1 MARAIRVR
9 SCSMEVSLSSKRGG
23 SWAARRATE
32 FFAMS
37 QAICTWRVS
46 GNMSGAS
53 RAASSTPGSNLRC
66 VAWASPF
73 SRIRER
79 LPRMFANTSTESACI
94 EIFMR
99 VSFRMAGEGR
109 RAPIAERLAQLT
121 DRACSTHPSGCGDR
135 YSFARYWRACFP
147 GETIPNPETG
157 IEAAMNLIWTPAQLA
172 MLAKVVDLNGFSA
185 AARALA
191 VPKAAVSRAVADL
204 EKTLGVRVLERTTRR
219 ISLTSAGR
227 LLYPHARRVGEETDA
242 ARSAIAKLQSPEARP
257 LRVVADPTYGRV
269 LLAPL
274 VPRFLEA
281 FAHVPLEVALD
292 AQQLAAGAWDVAIRT
307 RPPADD
313 SVTQRLLG
321 APPALLCAT
330 PAYLQQRGMPA
341 RPDDL
346 RSHDLLTPD
355 AAELPEFRLLLERG
369 AQRAEV
375 PLTPKLAVDDPAV
388 LHAATAAGLG
398 IGLLPEFLC
407 RQGLATGRLKL
418 VLSEWAVPAAA
429 ALYALYPTALES
441 DPRAQQFVDFLAA
454 NIVPALSLPAAA
466 RAPAAH
472 PRAHESGAGA

>member
-1 MARAIRVR
+1 M
-9 SCSMEVSLSSKRGG
+9 
-23 SWAARRATE
+23 
-32 FFAMS
+32 
-37 QAICTWRVS
+37 
-46 GNMSGAS
+46 
-53 RAASSTPGSNLRC
+53 
-66 VAWASPF
+66 
-73 SRIRER
+73 
-79 LPRMFANTSTESACI
+79 
-94 EIFMR
+94 
-99 VSFRMAGEGR
+99 
-109 RAPIAERLAQLT
+109 
-121 DRACSTHPSGCGDR
+121 
-135 YSFARYWRACFP
+135 
-147 GETIPNPETG
+147 
-157 IEAAMNLIWTPAQLA
+157 
-172 MLAKVVDLNGFSA
+172 
-185 AARALA
+185 
-191 VPKAAVSRAVADL
+191 ADL

-227 LLYPHARRVGEETDA
+227 LLYPHAKRVGEETDA
-242 ARSAIAKLQSPEARP
+242 ARSAIVKLQSPEARP

-269 LLAPL
+269 LLSPL

-292 AQQLAAGAWDVAIRT
+292 AQQLAEGAWDVAIRT
-307 RPPADD
+307 RPPADG

-407 RQGLATGRLKL
+407 RQGLATGRLKP

-454 NIVPALSLPAAA
+454 NIVPALALPKPA
-466 RAPAAH
+466 RAPAA
-472 PRAHESGAGA
+472 SAGLAAAP